1 MQQEYADF
9 DVLLKKLRALD
20 WEAFDY
26 LYVHSR
32 DRLYVLAYT
41 ILKDETAAQ
50 DLVQDFFIDLWKR
63 KLFLN
68 IQSNL
73 KAYLMRAVRNR
84 AYAHLDKLVT
94 QKKLKVQFD
103 YLESRQYS
111 TCNKVENDELGKELD
126 VAIAKLPPVSAMVFQ
141 LHYIHQLSH
150 TSIAEHLHISKS
162 TVSGHMDKAL
172 RLLRSELKRWN
183 RSD

>member
-9 DVLLKKLRALD
+9 DVLLKKLQIPD

-26 LYVHSR
+26 LYLHAR
-32 DRLYVLAYT
+32 DRLYLLAYT
-41 ILKDETAAQ
+41 ILKEETAAQ

-63 KLFLN
+63 QLFLN

-73 KAYLMRAVRNR
+73 KGYLLRSIRNR
-84 AYAHLDKLVT
+84 AYAYLDKQAT
-94 QKKLKVQFD
+94 QKKLKMQFD
-103 YLESRQYS
+103 YLESKQHS
-111 TCNKVENDELGKELD
+111 ISKKVENDELGKELD
-126 VAIAKLPPVSAMVFQ
+126 TAIAKLPPMPATVFQ

-150 TSIAEHLHISKS
+150 SRIAEHLHISKS

-172 RLLRSELKRWN
+172 RLLRLELKKLN
-183 RSD
+183 KSG